1 MWTSLCLRVLL
12 FTLTQQILMSTRPLD
27 VHVTVGMDSLNS
39 HLSNQTAK
47 DAGNICLND
56 PDAGMPYEE
65 FNQSCENALMT

>member
-1 MWTSLCLRVLL
+1 
-12 FTLTQQILMSTRPLD
+12 MSTRPLD